1 MIRQQWT
8 AMLAKLTAPM
18 SAPVAAKALADMLP
32 MLEDYPDAAFSLAS
46 LEHVASRCE
55 RVPTYAE
62 LRTALGEWWRENRPP
77 ERALPAPGQRN
88 VEEEDRQFWNDMTD
102 AELRERVAKIEADNR
117 PPAGSQAALKRTT
130 VSGLKRHAPHR
141 LAMLPP
147 VWLANAGDPTTP
159 AEAAAALFPGLTG
172 DEAARRSRFGL
183 SPAVAPSRS
192 PSDQADTVTQPK
204 APGALSPEVLAV
216 LRAQLR
222 AVNDR

>member
-62 LRTALGEWWRENRPP
+62 LRTALGEWWKANRPP

-88 VEEEDRQFWNDMTD
+88 VEEEDRQFWNAMSPQQI
-102 AELRERVAKIEADNR
+102 RERVATIEADNR

-130 VSGLKRHAPHR
+130 VSGLTRYAPHL
-141 LAMLPP
+141 LAFLPP
-147 VWLANAGDPTTP
+147 DWLPKEGVVLTTP
-159 AEAAAALFPGLTG
+159 AAEAAALFPGLAEPERPKPSYFTP
-172 DEAARRSRFGL
+172 EQLAALR
-183 SPAVAPSRS
+183 AK
-192 PSDQADTVTQPK
+192 PK
-204 APGALSPEVLAV
+204 AAA
-216 LRAQLR
+216 
-222 AVNDR
+222 